1 MKTYMYIVF
10 FLVQIVPV
18 TVFGQTAVMSYNL
31 RYNNPKD
38 QENWWEH
45 RKSEVAEMISYYAPE
60 ILGIQEGLNSQVKYL
75 DSTLLGYNY
84 IGVGRDDGKQ
94 KGEYA
99 AIFYKTE
106 SMTLLASKTYWLSE
120 TPDRVS
126 VGWDA
131 SMERVVTFGK
141 FLDKRSQDTLYVFNA
156 HYDHK
161 GKVARKKS
169 TELILSVMD
178 TMGIADKKVLLMGDL
193 NSEPNNEPIKLFKT
207 QMVDHYNQKGVITYG
222 PTGTFHGFDTQGTL
236 NKRIDYIFTKN
247 VNAKAYIH
255 IDDRRKNNL
264 YLSDHLPVLLKME

>member
-1 MKTYMYIVF
+1 M
-10 FLVQIVPV
+10 QIVPLAGY
-18 TVFGQTAVMSYNL
+18 GQTDVMSYNL

-45 RKSEVAEMISYYAPE
+45 RKSEVAEMISFYAPE

-99 AIFYKTE
+99 AIFYKIE
-106 SMTLLASKTYWLSE
+106 SMSLLASKTYWLSK

-131 SMERVVTFGK
+131 SMERVATFGK

-161 GKVARKKS
+161 GKIARKKS
-169 TELILSVMD
+169 TELILSIMD
-178 TMGIADKKVLLMGDL
+178 TMGIGDKKVLLMGDL
-193 NSEPNNEPIKLFKT
+193 NSEPNDEPIKLFKT
-207 QMVDHYNQKGVITYG
+207 QMEDHYNQKAVVAYG

-247 VNAKAYIH
+247 IKAKAYIH